1 MNDNKKKKDFDIEKI
16 KQLSNIKNEIFR
28 QYDLIMK
35 LYNIYEKDIDNAN
48 GMLNETKNYLN
59 QINKFK

>member
-16 KQLSNIKNEIFR
+16 KELSYVKDEIFR
-28 QYDLIMK
+28 KYDLIMK
-35 LYNIYEKDIDNAN
+35 LYNIYENDIDNAN

-59 QINKFK
+59 QINIFK

>member
-1 MNDNKKKKDFDIEKI
+1 
-16 KQLSNIKNEIFR
+16 
-28 QYDLIMK
+28 MK
-35 LYNIYEKDIDNAN
+35 LYNIYENDIDNAN

>member
-16 KQLSNIKNEIFR
+16 KELSYVKDEIFR
-28 QYDLIMK
+28 KYDLIMK
-35 LYNIYEKDIDNAN
+35 LYNIYENDIDNAN

>member
-16 KQLSNIKNEIFR
+16 KELSYVKDEIFR
-28 QYDLIMK
+28 KYDLIMK

-48 GMLNETKNYLN
+48 GMLNDTKNYLN
-59 QINKFK
+59 EKKNFK